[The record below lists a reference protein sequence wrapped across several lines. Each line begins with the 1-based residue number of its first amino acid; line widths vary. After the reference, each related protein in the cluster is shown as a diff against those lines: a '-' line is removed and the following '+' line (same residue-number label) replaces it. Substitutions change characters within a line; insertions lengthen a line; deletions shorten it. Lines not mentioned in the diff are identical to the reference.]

1 MAAVHHPFMGFA
13 EEFRAKGKPYMAPEQ
28 FAEAMHLQLQDL
40 ARLAGVHRTTLAD
53 NPSNHRLQGYL
64 RDSLKALSAAYEL
77 SGDRDRAIY
86 WFRNVPLPE
95 YDHRTAEELVAAGRV
110 DTVLAHV
117 GQLLS
122 GSSG

>member
-13 EEFRAKGKPYMAPEQ
+13 EEFRAEGEPIMAPDR
-28 FAEAMHLQLQDL
+28 FASVLHLQLQDL
-40 ARLAGVHRTTLAD
+40 ARLAGVHRTTVSD
-53 NPSNHRLQGYL
+53 NPSNPRLQGYL

-95 YDHRTAEELVAAGRV
+95 YNHRTAEELVAAGDV

-122 GSSG
+122 GSSV